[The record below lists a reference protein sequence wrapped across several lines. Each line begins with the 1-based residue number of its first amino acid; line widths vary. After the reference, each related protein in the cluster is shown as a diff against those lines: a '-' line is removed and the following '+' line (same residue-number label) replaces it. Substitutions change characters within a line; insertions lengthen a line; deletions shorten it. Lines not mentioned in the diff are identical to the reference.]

1 MSDSSVAI
9 VRRRTIQT
17 LSAAQVFSG
26 IGVAGAV
33 PAGGLL
39 VLEVSG
45 SESLSGLAQTFS
57 VLGAALMAIPLASLT
72 VRGGRRLALST
83 GYIIG
88 AIGAAAAVIGGSMSF
103 LPLILFGTMM
113 VGGASAAGY
122 QTRFAAVDLSSEEH
136 RARDLSLVVWA
147 GTVGAV
153 AGPNLLE
160 FSGSVATSF
169 GMREL
174 VGPFLFAGTMLL
186 VGAAII
192 WIWLRPDPYLFS
204 RRDASDPV
212 KRERGTTKR
221 AFVTIRASRPA
232 TIALAAI
239 VVGHIAM
246 VSIMV
251 MTPVHMRHV
260 DVSLQVIGLVIS
272 VHILGMYALSPV
284 MGWLTDRYGRYAVI
298 RLGVLL
304 LLLSA
309 LVAGTAAADDAI
321 SLGIGLFLLGLGWT
335 ATIVAGSTLLA
346 ESLDSAD
353 RPAAQGASD
362 LMMNG
367 AGALGG
373 VMAGIIIAT
382 ANYGVLCAVAAIP
395 ILLLGFATM
404 KQTK

>member
-1 MSDSSVAI
+1 MSEPTVLS

-33 PAGGLL
+33 PAGALL

-57 VLGAALMAIPLASLT
+57 VLGAAFMAIPLASLT
-72 VRGGRRLALST
+72 SRGGRRLALST
-83 GYIIG
+83 GYVIG
-88 AIGAAAAVIGGSMSF
+88 AIGATCAVLGGTFGF
-103 LPLILFGTMM
+103 LPLILLGTMM
-113 VGGASAAGY
+113 VGAASAAGY
-122 QTRFAAVDLSSEEH
+122 QTRFAAVDLSSDEH

-153 AGPNLLE
+153 AGPNLLH
-160 FSGSVATSF
+160 FSGSIATSL

-174 VGPFLFAGTMLL
+174 VGPYLFAGAMLL
-186 VGAAII
+186 IGALVI
-192 WIWLRPDPYLFS
+192 WTRLRPDPYLFS
-204 RRDASDPV
+204 RREANDPV
-212 KRERGTTKR
+212 KRARGTTKR
-221 AFVTIRASRPA
+221 AFATIRASRPA
-232 TIALAAI
+232 SIALAAI

-272 VHILGMYALSPV
+272 VHIVGMYALSPL
-284 MGWLTDRYGRYAVI
+284 MGWLSDRYGRYAVI

-309 LVAGTAAADDAI
+309 LVAGTSAANDAI
-321 SLGIGLFLLGLGWT
+321 SLGLGLFLLGLGWS
-335 ATIVAGSTLLA
+335 ATIVSGSTLLA
-346 ESLDSAD
+346 ESLDPAD

-367 AGALGG
+367 SGALGG
-373 VMAGIIIAT
+373 VVAGIIIAT
-382 ANYGVLCAVAAIP
+382 SSYGVLCAVAAIP
-395 ILLLGFATM
+395 ILLLGVMTLSRA
-404 KQTK
+404 K

>member
-1 MSDSSVAI
+1 MSEDAI
-9 VRRRTIQT
+9 VSVRRRTIQT

-212 KRERGTTKR
+212 
-221 AFVTIRASRPA
+221 
-232 TIALAAI
+232 
-239 VVGHIAM
+239 
-246 VSIMV
+246 
-251 MTPVHMRHV
+251 
-260 DVSLQVIGLVIS
+260 
-272 VHILGMYALSPV
+272 
-284 MGWLTDRYGRYAVI
+284 
-298 RLGVLL
+298 
-304 LLLSA
+304 
-309 LVAGTAAADDAI
+309 
-321 SLGIGLFLLGLGWT
+321 
-335 ATIVAGSTLLA
+335 
-346 ESLDSAD
+346 
-353 RPAAQGASD
+353 
-362 LMMNG
+362 
-367 AGALGG
+367 
-373 VMAGIIIAT
+373 
-382 ANYGVLCAVAAIP
+382 
-395 ILLLGFATM
+395 
-404 KQTK
+404 